1 LHVPFRLAEAVP
13 VTSNLSGTVTL
24 TYLEM
29 ILSGDGGIIF
39 HVALACEKLVAGYW
53 TTRYS
58 CGDSVM
64 MFLIWVFSKRS
75 NVGTVVLR
83 NTGLTAILW

>member
-1 LHVPFRLAEAVP
+1 
-13 VTSNLSGTVTL
+13 
-24 TYLEM
+24 M

-39 HVALACEKLVAGYW
+39 HVALDCEKLVAGYW

-83 NTGLTAILW
+83 NTGLAAILWWVEFIVGFYNVSKTVEET